1 MDLINVIAPSAL
13 MILTTAT
20 VVWYFRIRKKML
32 QFLKEFT
39 VRLEE
44 VLKPKDKEYRLLGY
58 LVGYKAFFTL
68 SDGSKAYVLLT
79 TAPKFSLIYYP
90 IAKALKH
97 EDRVAIALEPSKR
110 KVVKEVHAV
119 KVGEARLKAI
129 LSKDLREGLS
139 KLNMTKVNVRWGSY
153 EIFYE
158 DPKDVDLL
166 IDVLNNEILPIYK
179 ISAYKD
185 LNLTEVVSK
194 AEVDKIEYLYER
206 LREYTKRVTKA
217 IQ

>member
-1 MDLINVIAPSAL
+1 MDLINVIALSAL